1 MKKLSRRN
9 FVKTTVI
16 SAASLSILGLS
27 GCKKSTE
34 TAATPAETTKSAEAA
49 STTAPKKAG
58 ITVVIAGG
66 GYGGATAAKYLK
78 LLNPS
83 INVILIDRN
92 DKHVSCA
99 MSNEVIFGL
108 RDITEITMPLTK
120 LAEKYGIEFKQ
131 AEVTGLDSDKK
142 ILKTSAGDFAYD
154 KLIISPGISMDYDPA
169 LNFTE
174 ERQKE
179 MPHAWI
185 AGPQTLQLKNMVS
198 KINAGDTIIFRTPL
212 ALYRCPPGPYE
223 RACLFGNE
231 ALKKGAKVVVLDP
244 NPQIMSKKPLFEAAF
259 NNLYKDVLTYH
270 SDVEVTGIDYDKKI
284 IKTNKGDFQGTLINF
299 VPNQKAGELVF
310 TLGLVESGKKWASVD
325 AKSFES
331 TLIKDVYVIGDAI
344 DSATVTE
351 MPKSGTIANATAKV
365 VAENLVR
372 IFAGKEPYVP
382 LVGNTCYSLV
392 SENEGIWIATL
403 YEYDAAKNKIVTRN
417 GANGIPKA
425 ASVENKINGHSWGNN
440 ILSDTFM

>member
-1 MKKLSRRN
+1 
-9 FVKTTVI
+9 
-16 SAASLSILGLS
+16 
-27 GCKKSTE
+27 
-34 TAATPAETTKSAEAA
+34 
-49 STTAPKKAG
+49 
-58 ITVVIAGG
+58 
-66 GYGGATAAKYLK
+66 
-78 LLNPS
+78 
-83 INVILIDRN
+83 
-92 DKHVSCA
+92 

-131 AEVTGLDSDKK
+131 AEVTGLDSKKK
-142 ILKTSAGDFAYD
+142 ILKTSAGNFVYD
-154 KLIISPGISMDYDPA
+154 KLIVSPGISMDYDPA

-174 ERQKE
+174 DRQQE
-179 MPHAWI
+179 IPHAWI
-185 AGPQTLQLKNMVS
+185 AGPQTLQLKDMVS
-198 KINAGDTIIFRTPL
+198 KIKAGDTIIFRTPL

-270 SDVEVTGIDYDKKI
+270 SGVEVTGIDYDKKI
-284 IKTNKGDFQGTLINF
+284 VKTNKGDFQGTLINF

-310 TLGLVESGKKWASVD
+310 TLGLVEPGKKWASVD

-331 TLIKDVYVIGDAI
+331 TLVKDVYVIGDAI
-344 DSATVTE
+344 DSAPVTE

-372 IFAGKEPYVP
+372 IFAGKEPRVP

-392 SENEGIWIATL
+392 SEKEGIWIATL

>member
-1 MKKLSRRN
+1 MKLSRRN
-9 FVKTTVI
+9 FVKTTAV
-16 SAASLSILGLS
+16 SAASLSILGLA
-27 GCKKSTE
+27 GCKKSTTE
-34 TAATPAETTKSAEAA
+34 NNAAQPAAQNTQSATAA
-49 STTAPKKAG
+49 APKKAG
-58 ITVVIAGG
+58 KTVVIAGG
-66 GYGGATAAKYLK
+66 GYGGSTAAKYLK
-78 LLNPS
+78 LLDPS
-83 INVILIDRN
+83 VNVILIDRN
-92 DKHVSCA
+92 ADHVSCA

-108 RDITEITMPLTK
+108 RDIKEITMPLNR

-131 AEVTGLDSDKK
+131 AEVTGLDGEKK

-154 KLIISPGISMDYDPA
+154 VLIVSPGISMDYDPA
-169 LNFTE
+169 LNFTA

-185 AGPQTLQLKNMVS
+185 AGPQTMQLKDMVS
-198 KINAGDTIIFRTPL
+198 KIKAGDTVIFRTPV

-223 RACLFGNE
+223 RACLYGNE

-259 NNLYKDVLTYH
+259 KDLYKDVLTYH
-270 SDVEVTGIDYDKKI
+270 SGVVVTGIDYDKKI
-284 IKTNKGDFQGTLINF
+284 VKTNKGDFQGTLINY
-299 VPNQKAGELVF
+299 VPDQKAGELVF
-310 TLGLVESGKKWASVD
+310 TLGLVEPGKKWASVD
-325 AKSFES
+325 PKSFES

-344 DSATVTE
+344 DSGPVTE

-365 VAENLVR
+365 VVENLVR
-372 IFAGKEPYVP
+372 IFNGKEPKVP
-382 LVGNTCYSLV
+382 ILGNTCYSLV

-425 ASVENKINGHSWGNN
+425 ASVENRLNGHSWGNN

>member
-1 MKKLSRRN
+1 MKLSRRN
-9 FVKTTVI
+9 FVKTTAV
-16 SAASLSILGLS
+16 SAASLSILGLA
-27 GCKKSTE
+27 GCKKSTTE
-34 TAATPAETTKSAEAA
+34 NNAAQPAAQNTQSAAA
-49 STTAPKKAG
+49 AAPKKAG
-58 ITVVIAGG
+58 KTVVIAGG
-66 GYGGATAAKYLK
+66 GYGGSTAAKYLK
-78 LLNPS
+78 LLDPS
-83 INVILIDRN
+83 VNVILIDRN
-92 DKHVSCA
+92 ADHVSCA

-108 RDITEITMPLTK
+108 RDIKEITMPLNR

-131 AEVTGLDSDKK
+131 AEVTGLDGEKK

-154 KLIISPGISMDYDPA
+154 VLIVSPGISMDYDPA
-169 LNFTE
+169 LNFTA

-185 AGPQTLQLKNMVS
+185 AGPQTMQLKDMVS
-198 KINAGDTIIFRTPL
+198 KIKAGDTVIFRTPV

-223 RACLFGNE
+223 RACLYGNE

-259 NNLYKDVLTYH
+259 KDLYKDVLTYH
-270 SDVEVTGIDYDKKI
+270 SGVVVTGIDYDKKI
-284 IKTNKGDFQGTLINF
+284 VKTNKGDFQGTLINY
-299 VPNQKAGELVF
+299 VPDQKAGELVF
-310 TLGLVESGKKWASVD
+310 TLGLVEPGKKWASVNP
-325 AKSFES
+325 KSFES

-344 DSATVTE
+344 DSGPVTE

-365 VAENLVR
+365 VVENLVR
-372 IFAGKEPYVP
+372 IFNGKEPKVP
-382 LVGNTCYSLV
+382 ILGNTCYSLV

-425 ASVENKINGHSWGNN
+425 ASVENRLNGHSWGNN

>member
-1 MKKLSRRN
+1 MKLSRRN
-9 FVKTTVI
+9 FVKTTAV
-16 SAASLSILGLS
+16 SAASLSILGLT
-27 GCKKSTE
+27 GCKKTTTE
-34 TAATPAETTKSAEAA
+34 NNAAQPAAQNTQSAAA
-49 STTAPKKAG
+49 AAPKKAG
-58 ITVVIAGG
+58 KTVVIAGG
-66 GYGGATAAKYLK
+66 GYGGSTAAKYLK
-78 LLNPS
+78 LLDPS
-83 INVILIDRN
+83 VNVILIDRN
-92 DKHVSCA
+92 ADHVSCA

-108 RDITEITMPLTK
+108 RDIKEITMPLNR

-131 AEVTGLDSDKK
+131 AEVTGLDGEKK

-154 KLIISPGISMDYDPA
+154 VLIVSPGISMDYDPA
-169 LNFTE
+169 LNFTA

-179 MPHAWI
+179 IPHAWI
-185 AGPQTLQLKNMVS
+185 AGPQTMQLKDMVS
-198 KINAGDTIIFRTPL
+198 KIKAGDTVIFRTPV

-223 RACLFGNE
+223 RACLYGNE

-259 NNLYKDVLTYH
+259 KDLYKDVLTYH
-270 SDVEVTGIDYDKKI
+270 SGVVVTGIDYDKKNV
-284 IKTNKGDFQGTLINF
+284 KTNKGDFQGTLINY
-299 VPNQKAGELVF
+299 VPDQKAGELVF
-310 TLGLVESGKKWASVD
+310 TLGLVEPGKKWASVNP
-325 AKSFES
+325 KSFES

-344 DSATVTE
+344 DSGPVTE

-365 VAENLVR
+365 VVENLVR
-372 IFAGKEPYVP
+372 IFNGKEPKVP
-382 LVGNTCYSLV
+382 ILGNTCYSLV

-425 ASVENKINGHSWGNN
+425 ASVENRLNGHSWGNN

>member
-1 MKKLSRRN
+1 MKLSRRN
-9 FVKTTVI
+9 FVKTTAV
-16 SAASLSILGLS
+16 SAASLSILGLA
-27 GCKKSTE
+27 GCKKSTTE
-34 TAATPAETTKSAEAA
+34 NNAAQPAAQNTQSATAA
-49 STTAPKKAG
+49 APKKAG
-58 ITVVIAGG
+58 KTVVIAGG
-66 GYGGATAAKYLK
+66 GYGGSTAAKYLK
-78 LLNPS
+78 LLDPS
-83 INVILIDRN
+83 VNVILIDRN
-92 DKHVSCA
+92 ADHVSCA

-108 RDITEITMPLTK
+108 RDIKEITMPLNR

-131 AEVTGLDSDKK
+131 AEVTGLDGEKK

-154 KLIISPGISMDYDPA
+154 VLIVSPGISMDYDPA
-169 LNFTE
+169 LNFTA

-179 MPHAWI
+179 IPHAWI
-185 AGPQTLQLKNMVS
+185 AGPQTMQLKDMVS
-198 KINAGDTIIFRTPL
+198 KIKAGDTVIFRTPV

-223 RACLFGNE
+223 RACLYGNE

-259 NNLYKDVLTYH
+259 KDLYKDVLTYH
-270 SDVEVTGIDYDKKI
+270 SGVVVTGIDYDKKI
-284 IKTNKGDFQGTLINF
+284 VKTNKGDFQGTLINY
-299 VPNQKAGELVF
+299 VPDQKAGELVF
-310 TLGLVESGKKWASVD
+310 TLGLVEPGKKWASVNP
-325 AKSFES
+325 KSFES

-344 DSATVTE
+344 DSGPVTE

-365 VAENLVR
+365 VVENLVR
-372 IFAGKEPYVP
+372 IFNGKEPKVP
-382 LVGNTCYSLV
+382 ILGNTCYSLV

-425 ASVENKINGHSWGNN
+425 ASVENRLNGHSWGNN

>member
-1 MKKLSRRN
+1 MKLSRRN
-9 FVKTTVI
+9 FVKTTAV
-16 SAASLSILGLS
+16 SAASLSILGLA
-27 GCKKSTE
+27 GCKKSTTE
-34 TAATPAETTKSAEAA
+34 NNAAQPAAQNTQSAAA
-49 STTAPKKAG
+49 AAPKKAG
-58 ITVVIAGG
+58 KTVVIAGG
-66 GYGGATAAKYLK
+66 GYGGSTAAKYLK
-78 LLNPS
+78 LLDPS
-83 INVILIDRN
+83 VNVILIDRN
-92 DKHVSCA
+92 ADHVSCA

-108 RDITEITMPLTK
+108 RDIKEITMPLNR

-131 AEVTGLDSDKK
+131 AEVTGLDGEKK

-154 KLIISPGISMDYDPA
+154 VLIVSPGISMDYDPA
-169 LNFTE
+169 LNFTA

-179 MPHAWI
+179 IPHAWI
-185 AGPQTLQLKNMVS
+185 AGPQTMQLKDMVS
-198 KINAGDTIIFRTPL
+198 KIKAGDTVIFRTPV

-223 RACLFGNE
+223 RACLYGNE

-259 NNLYKDVLTYH
+259 KDLYKDVLTYH
-270 SDVEVTGIDYDKKI
+270 SGVVVTGIDYDKKI
-284 IKTNKGDFQGTLINF
+284 VKTNKGDFQGTLINY
-299 VPNQKAGELVF
+299 VPDQKAGELVF
-310 TLGLVESGKKWASVD
+310 TLGLVEPGKKWASVNP
-325 AKSFES
+325 KSFES

-344 DSATVTE
+344 DSGPVTE

-365 VAENLVR
+365 VVENLVR
-372 IFAGKEPYVP
+372 IFNGKEPKVP
-382 LVGNTCYSLV
+382 ILGNTCYSLV

-425 ASVENKINGHSWGNN
+425 ASVENRLNGHSWGNN

>member
-1 MKKLSRRN
+1 MKLSRRN
-9 FVKTTVI
+9 FVKTTAV
-16 SAASLSILGLS
+16 SAASLSILGLA
-27 GCKKSTE
+27 GCKKSTTE
-34 TAATPAETTKSAEAA
+34 NNSAQPAAQNAQPAA
-49 STTAPKKAG
+49 APKKAG
-58 ITVVIAGG
+58 KTVVIAGG
-66 GYGGATAAKYLK
+66 GYGGSTAAKYLK
-78 LLNPS
+78 LLDPS

-92 DKHVSCA
+92 ADHVSCA

-108 RDITEITMPLTK
+108 RDIKEITMPLNR

-131 AEVTGLDSDKK
+131 AEVTGLDGEKK

-154 KLIISPGISMDYDPA
+154 VLIVSPGISMDYDPA
-169 LNFTE
+169 LNFTA

-179 MPHAWI
+179 IPHAWI
-185 AGPQTLQLKNMVS
+185 AGPQTMQLKDMVS
-198 KINAGDTIIFRTPL
+198 KIKAGDTVIFRTPV

-259 NNLYKDVLTYH
+259 KDLYKDVLTYH
-270 SDVEVTGIDYDKKI
+270 SGVVVTGIDYDKKI
-284 IKTNKGDFQGTLINF
+284 VKTNKGDFQGTLINY
-299 VPNQKAGELVF
+299 VPDQKAGELVF
-310 TLGLVESGKKWASVD
+310 TLGLVEPGKKWASVD
-325 AKSFES
+325 PKSFES

-344 DSATVTE
+344 DSGPVTE

-365 VAENLVR
+365 VVENLIR
-372 IFAGKEPYVP
+372 IFNGKEPKVP
-382 LVGNTCYSLV
+382 ILGNTCYSLV

-425 ASVENKINGHSWGNN
+425 ASVENRINGHSWGNN

>member
-1 MKKLSRRN
+1 MKLSRRN
-9 FVKTTVI
+9 FVKTTAV
-16 SAASLSILGLS
+16 SAASLSILGLA
-27 GCKKSTE
+27 GCKKSTTE
-34 TAATPAETTKSAEAA
+34 NNAAQPAAQNTQSATAA
-49 STTAPKKAG
+49 APKKASK
-58 ITVVIAGG
+58 TVVIAGG
-66 GYGGATAAKYLK
+66 GYGGSTAAKYLK
-78 LLNPS
+78 LLDPS
-83 INVILIDRN
+83 VNVILIDRN
-92 DKHVSCA
+92 ADHVSCA

-108 RDITEITMPLTK
+108 RDIKEITMPLNR

-131 AEVTGLDSDKK
+131 AEVTGLDGEKK

-154 KLIISPGISMDYDPA
+154 VLIVSPGISMDYDPA
-169 LNFTE
+169 LNFTA

-185 AGPQTLQLKNMVS
+185 AGPQTMQLKDMVS
-198 KINAGDTIIFRTPL
+198 KIKAGDTVIFRTPV

-223 RACLFGNE
+223 RACLYGNE

-259 NNLYKDVLTYH
+259 KDLYKDVLTYH
-270 SDVEVTGIDYDKKI
+270 SGVVVTGIDYDKKI
-284 IKTNKGDFQGTLINF
+284 VKTNKGDFQGTLINY
-299 VPNQKAGELVF
+299 VPDQKAGELVF
-310 TLGLVESGKKWASVD
+310 TLGLVEPGKKWASVNP
-325 AKSFES
+325 KSFES

-344 DSATVTE
+344 DSGPVTE

-365 VAENLVR
+365 VVENLVR
-372 IFAGKEPYVP
+372 IFNGKEPKVP
-382 LVGNTCYSLV
+382 ILGNTCYSLV

-425 ASVENKINGHSWGNN
+425 ASVENRLNGHSWGNN

>member
-1 MKKLSRRN
+1 MKLSRRN
-9 FVKTTVI
+9 FVKTTAV
-16 SAASLSILGLS
+16 SAASLSILGLA
-27 GCKKSTE
+27 GCKKSTTE
-34 TAATPAETTKSAEAA
+34 NNAAQPAAQNTQSATAA
-49 STTAPKKAG
+49 APKKAG
-58 ITVVIAGG
+58 KTVVIAGG
-66 GYGGATAAKYLK
+66 GYGGSTAAKYLK
-78 LLNPS
+78 LLDPS
-83 INVILIDRN
+83 VNVILIDRN
-92 DKHVSCA
+92 AEHVSCA

-108 RDITEITMPLTK
+108 RDIKEITMPLNR

-131 AEVTGLDSDKK
+131 AEVTGLDGEKK

-154 KLIISPGISMDYDPA
+154 VLIVSPGISMDYDPA
-169 LNFTE
+169 LNFTA

-179 MPHAWI
+179 IPHAWI
-185 AGPQTLQLKNMVS
+185 AGPQTMQLKDMVS
-198 KINAGDTIIFRTPL
+198 KIKAGDTVIFRTPV

-223 RACLFGNE
+223 RACLYGNE

-259 NNLYKDVLTYH
+259 KDLYKDVLTYH
-270 SDVEVTGIDYDKKI
+270 SGVVVTGIDYDKKI
-284 IKTNKGDFQGTLINF
+284 VKTNKGDFQGTLINY
-299 VPNQKAGELVF
+299 VPDQKAGELVF
-310 TLGLVESGKKWASVD
+310 TLGLVEPGKKWASVNP
-325 AKSFES
+325 KSFES

-344 DSATVTE
+344 DSGPVTE

-365 VAENLVR
+365 VVENLVR
-372 IFAGKEPYVP
+372 IFNGKEPKVP
-382 LVGNTCYSLV
+382 ILGNTCYSLV

-425 ASVENKINGHSWGNN
+425 ASVENRLNGHSWGNN

>member
-154 KLIISPGISMDYDPA
+154 KLIVSPGISMDYDPA

-284 IKTNKGDFQGTLINF
+284 IKSF
-299 VPNQKAGELVF
+299 
-310 TLGLVESGKKWASVD
+310 D

>member
-1 MKKLSRRN
+1 MKLSRRN
-9 FVKTTVI
+9 FVKTTAV
-16 SAASLSILGLS
+16 SAASLSILGLA
-27 GCKKSTE
+27 GCKKSTTE
-34 TAATPAETTKSAEAA
+34 NNTAQPAAQNTQSAAA
-49 STTAPKKAG
+49 AAPKKAG
-58 ITVVIAGG
+58 KTVVIAGG
-66 GYGGATAAKYLK
+66 GYGGSTAAKYLK
-78 LLNPS
+78 LLDPS
-83 INVILIDRN
+83 VNVILIDRN
-92 DKHVSCA
+92 ADHVSCA

-108 RDITEITMPLTK
+108 RDIKEITMPLNR

-131 AEVTGLDSDKK
+131 AEVTGLDGEKK

-154 KLIISPGISMDYDPA
+154 VLIVSPGISMDYDPA
-169 LNFTE
+169 LNFTA

-179 MPHAWI
+179 IPHAWI
-185 AGPQTLQLKNMVS
+185 AGPQTMQLKDMVS
-198 KINAGDTIIFRTPL
+198 KIKAGDTVIFRTPV

-223 RACLFGNE
+223 RACLYGNE

-259 NNLYKDVLTYH
+259 KDLYKDVLTYH
-270 SDVEVTGIDYDKKI
+270 SGVVVTGIDYDKKI
-284 IKTNKGDFQGTLINF
+284 VKTNKGDFQGTLINY
-299 VPNQKAGELVF
+299 VPDQKAGELVF
-310 TLGLVESGKKWASVD
+310 TLGLVEPGKKWASVNP
-325 AKSFES
+325 KSFES

-344 DSATVTE
+344 DSGPVTE

-365 VAENLVR
+365 VVENLVR
-372 IFAGKEPYVP
+372 IFNGKEPKVP
-382 LVGNTCYSLV
+382 ILGNTCYSLV

-425 ASVENKINGHSWGNN
+425 ASVENRLNGHSWGNN

>member
-1 MKKLSRRN
+1 MKLSRRN
-9 FVKTTVI
+9 FVKTTAV
-16 SAASLSILGLS
+16 SAASLSILGLA
-27 GCKKSTE
+27 GCKKSTTE
-34 TAATPAETTKSAEAA
+34 NNAAQPAAQNTQSATAA
-49 STTAPKKAG
+49 APKKAG
-58 ITVVIAGG
+58 KTVVIAGG
-66 GYGGATAAKYLK
+66 GYGGSTAAKYLK
-78 LLNPS
+78 LLDPS
-83 INVILIDRN
+83 VNVILIDRN
-92 DKHVSCA
+92 ANHISCA

-108 RDITEITMPLTK
+108 RDIKEITMPLNR
-120 LAEKYGIEFKQ
+120 LAEKYGIAFKQ
-131 AEVTGLDSDKK
+131 AEVTGLDGEKK

-154 KLIISPGISMDYDPA
+154 VLIVSPGISMDYDPA
-169 LNFTE
+169 LNFTA

-185 AGPQTLQLKNMVS
+185 AGPQTMQLKDMVS
-198 KINAGDTIIFRTPL
+198 KIKAGDTVIFRTPV

-223 RACLFGNE
+223 RACLYGNE

-259 NNLYKDVLTYH
+259 KDLYKDVLTYH
-270 SDVEVTGIDYDKKI
+270 SGVVVTGIDYDKKI
-284 IKTNKGDFQGTLINF
+284 VKTNKGDFQGTLINY
-299 VPNQKAGELVF
+299 VPDQKAGELVF
-310 TLGLVESGKKWASVD
+310 TLGLVEPGKKWASVD
-325 AKSFES
+325 PKSFES

-344 DSATVTE
+344 DSGPVTE

-365 VAENLVR
+365 VVENLVR
-372 IFAGKEPYVP
+372 IFNGKEPKVP
-382 LVGNTCYSLV
+382 ILGNTCYSLV

-425 ASVENKINGHSWGNN
+425 ASVENRLNGHSWGNN

>member
-1 MKKLSRRN
+1 MKLSRRN
-9 FVKTTVI
+9 FVKTTAV
-16 SAASLSILGLS
+16 SAASLSILGLA
-27 GCKKSTE
+27 GCKKSTTE
-34 TAATPAETTKSAEAA
+34 NNAAQPAAQNTQSAAA
-49 STTAPKKAG
+49 AAPKKAG
-58 ITVVIAGG
+58 KTVVIAGG
-66 GYGGATAAKYLK
+66 GYGGSTAAKYLK
-78 LLNPS
+78 LLDPS
-83 INVILIDRN
+83 VNVILIDRN
-92 DKHVSCA
+92 ADHVSCA

-108 RDITEITMPLTK
+108 RDIKEITMPLNR

-131 AEVTGLDSDKK
+131 AEVTGLDDEKK

-154 KLIISPGISMDYDPA
+154 VLIVSPGISMDYDPA
-169 LNFTE
+169 LNFTA

-179 MPHAWI
+179 IPHAWI
-185 AGPQTLQLKNMVS
+185 AGPQTMQLKDMVS
-198 KINAGDTIIFRTPL
+198 KIKAGDTVIFRTPV

-223 RACLFGNE
+223 RACLYGNE

-259 NNLYKDVLTYH
+259 KDLYKDVLTYH
-270 SDVEVTGIDYDKKI
+270 SGVVVTGIDYDKKI
-284 IKTNKGDFQGTLINF
+284 VKTNKGDFQGTLINY
-299 VPNQKAGELVF
+299 VPDQKAGELVF
-310 TLGLVESGKKWASVD
+310 TLGLVEPGKKWASVNP
-325 AKSFES
+325 KSFES

-344 DSATVTE
+344 DSGPVTE

-365 VAENLVR
+365 VVENLVR
-372 IFAGKEPYVP
+372 IFNGKEPKVP
-382 LVGNTCYSLV
+382 ILGNTCYSLV

-425 ASVENKINGHSWGNN
+425 ASVENRLNGHSWGNN

>member
-9 FVKTTVI
+9 FVKTTAI
-16 SAASLSILGLS
+16 SAASLSILGLY
-27 GCKKSTE
+27 GCKKSAE
-34 TAATPAETTKSAEAA
+34 TAATPAETAKAETA
-49 STTAPKKAG
+49 STAAAKKAG
-58 ITVVIAGG
+58 HTVVIAGG

-92 DKHVSCA
+92 AEHVSCA

-108 RDITEITMPLTK
+108 RNISEITMPLTK

-131 AEVTGLDSDKK
+131 AEVTGLDGEKK
-142 ILKTSAGDFAYD
+142 ILKTSAGDVAYD
-154 KLIISPGISMDYDPA
+154 KLIVSPGISMDYDPA
-169 LNFTE
+169 LNFTA

-179 MPHAWI
+179 IPHAWI
-185 AGPQTLQLKNMVS
+185 AGPQTLQLKDMVS
-198 KINAGDTIIFRTPL
+198 KIKAGDTIIFRTPL

-231 ALKKGAKVVVLDP
+231 ALKKGAKVIVLDP

-259 NNLYKDVLTYH
+259 NNLYKDVLTYY
-270 SDVEVTGIDYDKKI
+270 SGVEVTGIDYDKKI
-284 IKTNKGDFQGTLINF
+284 VKTNKGDFQGALINY

-310 TLGLVESGKKWASVD
+310 TLGLVEQGKKWASVD

-344 DSATVTE
+344 DSAPVTE

-372 IFAGKEPYVP
+372 IFAGKEPRVP

-392 SENEGIWIATL
+392 SEQEGIWIATL
-403 YEYDAAKNKIVTRN
+403 YEYDAAKNKIITRN
-417 GANGIPKA
+417 GANGIPKE
-425 ASVENKINGHSWGNN
+425 ASVENRINGHSWGNN

>member
-1 MKKLSRRN
+1 MKLSRRN
-9 FVKTTVI
+9 FVKTTAV
-16 SAASLSILGLS
+16 SAASLSILGLA
-27 GCKKSTE
+27 GCKKSTTE
-34 TAATPAETTKSAEAA
+34 NNSAQPAAQNAQPAA
-49 STTAPKKAG
+49 APKKAG
-58 ITVVIAGG
+58 KTVVIAGG
-66 GYGGATAAKYLK
+66 GYGGSTAAKYLK
-78 LLNPS
+78 LLDPS

-92 DKHVSCA
+92 ADHVSCA

-108 RDITEITMPLTK
+108 RDIKEITMPLNR

-131 AEVTGLDSDKK
+131 AEVTGLDGEKK

-154 KLIISPGISMDYDPA
+154 VLIVSPGISMDYDPA
-169 LNFTE
+169 LNFTA

-179 MPHAWI
+179 IPHAWI
-185 AGPQTLQLKNMVS
+185 AGPQTMQLKDMVS
-198 KINAGDTIIFRTPL
+198 KIKAGDTVIFRTPV

-259 NNLYKDVLTYH
+259 KDLYKDVLTYH
-270 SDVEVTGIDYDKKI
+270 SGVVVTGIDYDKKI
-284 IKTNKGDFQGTLINF
+284 VKTNKGDFQGTLINY
-299 VPNQKAGELVF
+299 VPDQKAGELVF
-310 TLGLVESGKKWASVD
+310 TLGLVEPGKKWASVD
-325 AKSFES
+325 PKSFES

-344 DSATVTE
+344 DSGPVTE

-365 VAENLVR
+365 VVENLIR
-372 IFAGKEPYVP
+372 IFNGKEPKVP
-382 LVGNTCYSLV
+382 LLGNTCYSLV

-425 ASVENKINGHSWGNN
+425 ASVENRINGHSWGNN

>member
-1 MKKLSRRN
+1 MKLSRRN
-9 FVKTTVI
+9 FVKTTAV
-16 SAASLSILGLS
+16 SAASLSILGLA
-27 GCKKSTE
+27 GCKKSTTE
-34 TAATPAETTKSAEAA
+34 NNAAQPAAQNTQSATAA
-49 STTAPKKAG
+49 APKKAG
-58 ITVVIAGG
+58 KTVVIAGG
-66 GYGGATAAKYLK
+66 GYGGSTAAKYLK
-78 LLNPS
+78 LLDPS
-83 INVILIDRN
+83 VNVILIDRN
-92 DKHVSCA
+92 ADHVSCA

-108 RDITEITMPLTK
+108 RDIKEITMPLNR

-131 AEVTGLDSDKK
+131 AEVTGLDGEKK

-154 KLIISPGISMDYDPA
+154 VLIVSPGISMDYDPA
-169 LNFTE
+169 LNFTA

-185 AGPQTLQLKNMVS
+185 AGPQTMQLKDMVS
-198 KINAGDTIIFRTPL
+198 KIKAGDTVIFRTPV

-223 RACLFGNE
+223 RACLYGNE

-259 NNLYKDVLTYH
+259 KDLYKDVLTYH
-270 SDVEVTGIDYDKKI
+270 SGVVVTGIDYDKKI
-284 IKTNKGDFQGTLINF
+284 VKTNKGDFQGTLINY
-299 VPNQKAGELVF
+299 VPDQKAGELVF
-310 TLGLVESGKKWASVD
+310 TLGLVEPGKKWASVNP
-325 AKSFES
+325 KSFES

-344 DSATVTE
+344 DSGPVTE

-365 VAENLVR
+365 VVENLVR
-372 IFAGKEPYVP
+372 IFNGKEPKVP
-382 LVGNTCYSLV
+382 ILGNTCYSLV

-425 ASVENKINGHSWGNN
+425 ASVENRLNGHSWGNN

>member
-154 KLIISPGISMDYDPA
+154 KLIVSPGISMDYDPA

-185 AGPQTLQLKNMVS
+185 AEIGRAS
-198 KINAGDTIIFRTPL
+198 CR
-212 ALYRCPPGPYE
+212 E
-223 RACLFGNE
+223 R
-231 ALKKGAKVVVLDP
+231 V
-244 NPQIMSKKPLFEAAF
+244 
-259 NNLYKDVLTYH
+259 
-270 SDVEVTGIDYDKKI
+270 
-284 IKTNKGDFQGTLINF
+284 
-299 VPNQKAGELVF
+299 
-310 TLGLVESGKKWASVD
+310 
-325 AKSFES
+325 
-331 TLIKDVYVIGDAI
+331 
-344 DSATVTE
+344 
-351 MPKSGTIANATAKV
+351 
-365 VAENLVR
+365 
-372 IFAGKEPYVP
+372 
-382 LVGNTCYSLV
+382 
-392 SENEGIWIATL
+392 
-403 YEYDAAKNKIVTRN
+403 
-417 GANGIPKA
+417 
-425 ASVENKINGHSWGNN
+425 
-440 ILSDTFM
+440 

>member
-1 MKKLSRRN
+1 MKLSRRN
-9 FVKTTVI
+9 FVKTTAV
-16 SAASLSILGLS
+16 SAASLSILGLA
-27 GCKKSTE
+27 GCKKSTTE
-34 TAATPAETTKSAEAA
+34 NNTAQPAAQNAQNAA
-49 STTAPKKAG
+49 APKKAG
-58 ITVVIAGG
+58 KTVVIAGG
-66 GYGGATAAKYLK
+66 GYGGSTAAKYLK
-78 LLNPS
+78 LLDPS
-83 INVILIDRN
+83 VNVILIDRN
-92 DKHVSCA
+92 AEHVSCA

-108 RDITEITMPLTK
+108 RDITEITMPLNR
-120 LAEKYGIEFKQ
+120 LAEKYGVEFKQ
-131 AEVTGLDSDKK
+131 AEVTGLDGEKK

-154 KLIISPGISMDYDPA
+154 ILIVSPGISMDYDPA
-169 LNFTE
+169 LNFTA

-179 MPHAWI
+179 IPHAWI
-185 AGPQTLQLKNMVS
+185 AGPQTMQLKDMVS
-198 KINAGDTIIFRTPL
+198 KIKAGDTVIFRTPV

-259 NNLYKDVLTYH
+259 KDLYKDVLTYH
-270 SDVEVTGIDYDKKI
+270 SGVVVTGIDYDKKI
-284 IKTNKGDFQGTLINF
+284 VKTNKGDFQGTLINY
-299 VPNQKAGELVF
+299 VPDQKAGELVF
-310 TLGLVESGKKWASVD
+310 TLGLVEPGKKWASVNP
-325 AKSFES
+325 KSFES

-344 DSATVTE
+344 DSGPVTE

-365 VAENLVR
+365 VVENLVR
-372 IFAGKEPYVP
+372 SFNGQEPKVP
-382 LVGNTCYSLV
+382 LLGNTCYSLV

-425 ASVENKINGHSWGNN
+425 ASVENRVNGHSWGNN

>member
-1 MKKLSRRN
+1 MKLSRRN
-9 FVKTTVI
+9 FVKTTAV
-16 SAASLSILGLS
+16 SAASLSILGLA
-27 GCKKSTE
+27 GCKKSTTE
-34 TAATPAETTKSAEAA
+34 NNAAQPAAQNTQSTAAA
-49 STTAPKKAG
+49 APKKAG
-58 ITVVIAGG
+58 KTVVIAGG
-66 GYGGATAAKYLK
+66 GYGGSTAAKYLK
-78 LLNPS
+78 LLDPS

-92 DKHVSCA
+92 ADHVSCA
-99 MSNEVIFGL
+99 MSNEVIFGI
-108 RDITEITMPLTK
+108 RDIKEITMPLNR

-131 AEVTGLDSDKK
+131 AEVTGLDGEKK
-142 ILKTSAGDFAYD
+142 VLKTSAGDFAYD
-154 KLIISPGISMDYDPA
+154 ILIVSPGISMDYDPA
-169 LNFTE
+169 LNFTA

-179 MPHAWI
+179 IPHAWI
-185 AGPQTLQLKNMVS
+185 AGPQTMQLKDMVS
-198 KINAGDTIIFRTPL
+198 KIKAGDTVIFRTPV

-259 NNLYKDVLTYH
+259 KDLYKDVLTYH
-270 SDVEVTGIDYDKKI
+270 SGVVVTGIDYDKKI
-284 IKTNKGDFQGTLINF
+284 VKTNKGDFQGTLINY
-299 VPNQKAGELVF
+299 VPDQKAGELVF
-310 TLGLVESGKKWASVD
+310 TLGLVEPGKKWASVNP
-325 AKSFES
+325 KSFES

-344 DSATVTE
+344 DSGPVTE

-365 VAENLVR
+365 VVENLVR
-372 IFAGKEPYVP
+372 IFNGKEPKVP
-382 LVGNTCYSLV
+382 LLGNTCYSLV

-425 ASVENKINGHSWGNN
+425 ASVENRLNGHSWGNN